1 MTAPKQQE
9 QPQVAMFQIISG
21 FWISRGV
28 FVIAKLGIPDILKTG
43 PKTAAEL
50 ASATNTHAE
59 SLFRVLRALVSVGV
73 LATDSEEPLFK
84 YPCIRNP
91 YNRRSRILALVH
103 DLRIRPGALPS
114 MGKSHALREDR

>member
-50 ASATNTHAE
+50 ASATGTHAE

-73 LATDSEEPLFK
+73 LATDSENHFSNTPVSETLITDAP
-84 YPCIRNP
+84 
-91 YNRRSRILALVH
+91 
-103 DLRIRPGALPS
+103 
-114 MGKSHALREDR
+114 